1 MYSGTEERMYALCS
15 GTHGS
20 YDEFAMP
27 YTWNSRKST
36 ELDQLTHQEETI
48 RSAKNLTDYFLQKA
62 HFSVTEV
69 ISI

>member
-1 MYSGTEERMYALCS
+1 MYSGIEERMSALCS

-48 RSAKNLTDYFLQKA
+48 RSAKNLQTIFYRKLTSA
-62 HFSVTEV
+62 
-69 ISI
+69 